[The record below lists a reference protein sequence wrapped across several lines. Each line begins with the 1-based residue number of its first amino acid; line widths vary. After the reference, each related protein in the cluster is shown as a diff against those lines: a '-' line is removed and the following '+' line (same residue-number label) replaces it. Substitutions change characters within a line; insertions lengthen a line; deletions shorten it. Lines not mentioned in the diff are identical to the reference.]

1 MTLDLSKLVGQKVHH
16 KQYGPGVVTEIED
29 EEFIKV
35 QFGEEIKTFTP
46 YTLMNRFI
54 VLDDES
60 LMEDMQMDCILSE
73 KERIDN
79 ALKPYLKELDNMTG
93 LAEIKEQIN
102 DLVCE
107 IKISKMRKAFKLK
120 VPEVTRHMVFIGNP
134 GTGKTTVA
142 RMLANIF
149 KVLGVVSIGQL
160 VEVDRSGLVAAYA
173 GQTALKTK
181 KVIESAIGG
190 VLFIDE
196 AYAICRNNNDE
207 YGYEAL
213 DTLTKCLEDYR
224 DDLIIVV
231 AGYKKE
237 MQDFLKANPGLSSR
251 FKTLISFNDYSNKEL
266 AEIFLSLLREND
278 YHLDKEA
285 ASETIKY
292 FKSIDIL
299 EGNARSIRNMFEN
312 TIKLQARRI
321 NEEKHISANSL
332 SEIKVCDLPFLQPEQ
347 PRLNV

>member
-16 KQYGPGVVTEIED
+16 KQYGAGVVTEIED

-93 LAEIKEQIN
+93 LAEIKQQIN

-347 PRLNV
+347 PRLHA